1 MSEESIKK
9 SRSIRFRLLF
19 SFVVIIGVM
28 IAILLIFNYAFLEK
42 LYLSKKQNDMKE
54 AYADIGSIV
63 VEYSEG
69 KTDEA
74 GLIEDLN
81 VICSA
86 KSLKGII
93 VESGWNTVYTN
104 ERNTDKM
111 IAHIRDIILTE
122 NNITLADK
130 NRSVIEKTDVYTL
143 LEYHSDIN
151 GERLVELCGNLS
163 ESRYVLLTYEMTDMI
178 DTISVINTIILIVGL
193 IMLGITIFLAFI
205 YSSRFTKPIRDLSHI
220 AKRMSVLDFDARYTG
235 DDKSEIGLL
244 GQSMND
250 LSAELEKNIT
260 KLKSANIELQK
271 DIENKEMAH
280 RRQNEF
286 LSDVSHEL
294 KTPIAIIEGYA
305 EALKEGIARDPET
318 MREYCDIIIDES
330 NKMNVMVRQLLS
342 IKQME
347 SDSHGPE
354 IERFSITDM
363 VRSVI
368 NANLLNINKKGIEI
382 VFDQKNEDVEVWADQ
397 SMTEQVIT
405 NYVTNAIN
413 HSNGKI
419 RVYYEPMDSVLRLHV
434 WNSGENI
441 PESHIDEIWN
451 KFYKV
456 DKARTREYGGN
467 GIGLSIVKA
476 IMEQHG
482 RDFGVKNTA
491 DGVDFWCDLD
501 CGKK

>member
-1 MSEESIKK
+1 MRCPLLLKVN
-9 SRSIRFRLLF
+9 FR
-19 SFVVIIGVM
+19 G
-28 IAILLIFNYAFLEK
+28 ILCVYLYFGRLK
-42 LYLSKKQNDMKE
+42 L
-54 AYADIGSIV
+54 V
-63 VEYSEG
+63 
-69 KTDEA
+69 
-74 GLIEDLN
+74 
-81 VICSA
+81 
-86 KSLKGII
+86 
-93 VESGWNTVYTN
+93 
-104 ERNTDKM
+104 
-111 IAHIRDIILTE
+111 
-122 NNITLADK
+122 
-130 NRSVIEKTDVYTL
+130 
-143 LEYHSDIN
+143 
-151 GERLVELCGNLS
+151 
-163 ESRYVLLTYEMTDMI
+163 
-178 DTISVINTIILIVGL
+178 
-193 IMLGITIFLAFI
+193 
-205 YSSRFTKPIRDLSHI
+205 P
-220 AKRMSVLDFDARYTG
+220 
-235 DDKSEIGLL
+235 
-244 GQSMND
+244 
-250 LSAELEKNIT
+250 
-260 KLKSANIELQK
+260 ANIELQK

>member
-54 AYADIGSIV
+54 AYEDIGSIV

-122 NNITLADK
+122 NNIILADK

-441 PESHIDEIWN
+441 PESHIDDIWN